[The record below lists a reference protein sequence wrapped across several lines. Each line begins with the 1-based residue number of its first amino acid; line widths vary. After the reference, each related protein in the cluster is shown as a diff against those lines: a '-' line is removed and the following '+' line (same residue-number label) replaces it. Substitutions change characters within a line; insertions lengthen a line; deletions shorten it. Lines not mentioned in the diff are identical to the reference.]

1 MFSKH
6 APRPSATV
14 VAADTFGSGVIKSDT
29 DHRVYRDYGWANQI
43 LLATSED
50 DMSFRSREFI
60 MRWVRRGEQV
70 PGQAHH
76 ARHVIG

>member
-29 DHRVYRDYGWANQI
+29 DHRVYRDYG
-43 LLATSED
+43 
-50 DMSFRSREFI
+50 
-60 MRWVRRGEQV
+60 
-70 PGQAHH
+70 
-76 ARHVIG
+76 